1 MTFAKGTTVNII
13 NMTMTGRFI
22 CEGRATIVR
31 AVPDVDSQYIVRF
44 AGEKQ
49 TVERFVDPNAQD
61 DLEACLAALNKPLDL
76 RLEMLPKTM
85 RDLA

>member
-13 NMTMTGRFI
+13 NMTMSGRFV

-49 TVERFVDPNAQD
+49 TVERFVDPSAQD
-61 DLEACLAALNKPLDL
+61 DIAACLAALNKPLDDKL
-76 RLEMLPKTM
+76 AALPTKM
-85 RDLA
+85 QSLA